1 MIAPRAAR
9 QRLDA
14 LVAEALLTK
23 NTVRA
28 SFGGNPLAVQPL
40 RAWTEG
46 TADRVIFLWDR
57 VEVTRRFALQLI
69 EEFGR

>member
-9 QRLDA
+9 QRLDV

-40 RAWTEG
+40 KAWTEG
-46 TADRVIFLWDR
+46 GARVVFLWDR